1 MNNYPTD
8 QRLRFFLSEP
18 IKLVEENMRGFLY
31 NIEVR
36 KAFQFRTQN
45 LDTIKEK
52 LDKFNYI
59 KIKAKF

>member
-1 MNNYPTD
+1 
-8 QRLRFFLSEP
+8 
-18 IKLVEENMRGFLY
+18 MRGFLY

-52 LDKFNYI
+52 LHKFNYI